1 MANSK
6 HSPSFLVLFLVLLRL
21 LSIAASVANSDVFSK
36 SLSPSALELKQEKL
50 THLHFYF
57 QDIVSGKIPT
67 AIRVAQAPTTI
78 TSSTG
83 FGAMN
88 ITDDPLTVTP
98 DINSTLVGRAQ
109 GLYASSSQEETSLVM
124 VMTFSFLEGKY
135 NGSTVSMLGRNP
147 PFNKVREMPIVG
159 GSGLFRFAR
168 GYAQAKTV
176 TFNLTTG
183 DACVEYSVYVLH
195 Y

>member
-1 MANSK
+1 MANPK
-6 HSPSFLVLFLVLLRL
+6 HSPSVLVLFLVLLL

-36 SLSPSALELKQEKL
+36 SLSPSALELKHEKL

-57 QDIVSGKIPT
+57 QDILSGKIPT
-67 AIRVAQAPTTI
+67 AIRVAQAPTTN
-78 TSSTG
+78 TSSTF
-83 FGAMN
+83 FGAVN
-88 ITDDPLTVTP
+88 IIDDPLTVTP
-98 DINSTLVGRAQ
+98 NINSTLVGRAQ
-109 GLYASSSQEETSLVM
+109 GLYALSSQEEASLMM

-135 NGSTVSMLGRNP
+135 NGSTVSVLGRNP

-159 GSGLFRFAR
+159 GSGIFRFAR
-168 GYAQAKTV
+168 GYAQARTN

-183 DACVEYSVYVLH
+183 DACIEYNVYVLH